1 MKYLFFR
8 NIAVC
13 FLIIGSF
20 FKVSAQQSK
29 AQIVSGTF
37 YKSGIMGPAPT
48 EYYMSSDSSFVLEL
62 KLMNPDTFHKVQ
74 VVWYYE
80 NREDFSATKLDS
92 SVFGIRNVEGPF
104 VVDFFRKSYAWPVG
118 FYYVK
123 VYLDGV
129 FQEQFPFVVSPEE
142 VLSAQFFTIKKDD
155 PQGKLIPKNT
165 LNKADLMVVARV
177 FLDRIEVKDSSTIE
191 AVWFF
196 ELEGDEPLFL
206 TENKTMLV
214 DKKDQAPFNFID
226 FNMGSKNAWP
236 NGALVMEVWVNGAFK
251 KYFKIPVNY
260 D

>member
-1 MKYLFFR
+1 MKDLFFR
-8 NIAVC
+8 TFAVF
-13 FLIIGSF
+13 FLTICSF
-20 FKVSAQQSK
+20 LVVSAQQSK

-37 YKSGIMGPAPT
+37 YKSGIMGPAAT
-48 EYYMSSDSSFVLEL
+48 EYYMSSDSSFMLEL

-142 VLSAQFFTIKKDD
+142 VLSAQFFAVSKE
-155 PQGKLIPKNT
+155 PQGKLIHKSI

-177 FLDRIEVKDSSTIE
+177 FLDRVEVQDSSTIE

-214 DKKDQAPFNFID
+214 DKKDQPPFNFID
-226 FNMGSKNAWP
+226 FNMGAKNAWP
-236 NGALVMEVWVNGAFK
+236 NGALVMEVWVNGVFK
-251 KYFKIPVNY
+251 KYFRIPTSY